1 MRYPAYALLLA
12 VAFTPLHA
20 GTPAD
25 DKKPDAPAGP
35 LAAARQ
41 RLQRG
46 NYAEARA
53 AFEELA
59 KDPKTAPA
67 AAAGTAASWRAEGEY
82 TKALSALD
90 DAIKAA
96 ADDPDLLAHRADLLF
111 FLGKWDDALKDA
123 EAAIAR
129 QEKHFLARWVR
140 AQVLRD
146 KGDLATA
153 DTEVRWFVREYTA
166 ASNADKEITDP
177 ELFVIVG
184 QAGTENARW
193 HSLSKQFSFILNEVY
208 KDALKND
215 PDYWQAE

>member
-1 MRYPAYALLLA
+1 MRYPAYAFLLA
-12 VAFTPLHA
+12 VAFAPLHA
-20 GTPAD
+20 AGTPTE

-35 LAAARQ
+35 LAAAKQ

-46 NYAEARA
+46 NHAEARA

-67 AAAGTAASWRAEGEY
+67 SAIGIATSWRAEGEY
-82 TKALSALD
+82 TKALTVLD

-96 ADDPDLLAHRADLLF
+96 ADNPDLLAHRADLLF

-123 EAAIAR
+123 EAALGK

-140 AQVLRD
+140 AQILRD
-146 KGDLATA
+146 RGDLATA

-166 ASNADKEITDP
+166 ASNADKDITDP
-177 ELFVIVG
+177 EL
-184 QAGTENARW
+184 
-193 HSLSKQFSFILNEVY
+193 LC
-208 KDALKND
+208 
-215 PDYWQAE
+215 